1 MRVSE
6 AKWIRG
12 ALKGIDGP
20 ILNLGSSTKTF
31 REDLKPHIDREV
43 FSPLRAD
50 GVEVVH
56 ADMKQAPGVDLVGD
70 ITDPVYQ
77 EQLVARH
84 FRAILVSNLLEH
96 VRDPGI
102 VADACRRILP
112 EGGLI
117 CVTGPY
123 RYPYHADPIDTMYR
137 PTPEEFASLFKG
149 ELVVGEIID
158 GGTLRDDVRSLPHYL
173 AQSGWRILNWP
184 RRPKAARARASA
196 LTYLFRPFEIS
207 CAVIRIG
214 TSGVS

>member
-31 REDLKPHIDREV
+31 REELKPHIDREV
-43 FSPLRAD
+43 FSPLRAA
-50 GVEVVH
+50 GVEVLH
-56 ADMKQAPGVDLVGD
+56 ADIKMAPGVDLVGD
-70 ITDPVYQ
+70 VTDPGYQ
-77 EQLVARH
+77 QQLADRR

-96 VRDPGI
+96 VRDPES
-102 VADACRRILP
+102 VAAACRRILP

-137 PTPEEFASLFKG
+137 PAPSELAALFKG
-149 ELVVGEIID
+149 ELVVGDVIN
-158 GGTLRDDVRSLPHYL
+158 GGALREDVRSLPHYL
-173 AQSGWRILNWP
+173 AQSVWRILNWP
-184 RRPKAARARASA
+184 RRPHAARARASA

-207 CAVIRIG
+207 CALVRIG
-214 TSGVS
+214 PAVGT